1 MGLGGAYDHRFSD
14 CNLVSSK
21 TQLNHD
27 FTELLRFHE
36 WRPLKVKGFWRRV
49 KDESGNVESALVM
62 IPLISLFLI
71 TLQLLATLNIRNV
84 QLTTT
89 QNQAKTQAINGQINP
104 EDRVVEL
111 RSGDLYEK
119 LRLLVVQKEVE
130 LPNIFPGLAQLF
142 SGKKIISKG
151 ISVYEESESC
161 SGGYALC

>member
-1 MGLGGAYDHRFSD
+1 M
-14 CNLVSSK
+14 
-21 TQLNHD
+21 
-27 FTELLRFHE
+27 
-36 WRPLKVKGFWRRV
+36 
-49 KDESGNVESALVM
+49 ESALVM

-84 QLTTT
+84 QLITT
-89 QNQAKTQAINGQINP
+89 QNQARTQAMSGQINL

-142 SGKKIISKG
+142 SGKKIVSKG